1 MISIRSAC
9 SAAETSDLNFIDDR
23 DEDRST
29 GLATGAEH
37 SHAGVLHKKSYE
49 RIVRS
54 PKTGLEKLL
63 LLSAVR
69 GQAVRQV
76 ATSDANVRAGLTHR
90 TTTTMLSTVVR
101 GSSRVFRDA
110 ARASAVR
117 GMAVRLPPPRA
128 PPRFVTHFKTHGK
141 IFGKRARTDLDRRP
155 CPSSPSPHVNPHPN
169 PRTLNP
175 NPETTRTSTHT
186 QAASNADSYKSLAS
200 GVSWPEACNKSL
212 AEMDPEMADIIE
224 HEKARQ
230 WKGLELIPS
239 ENFTSRSVMEA
250 VGSVMT
256 NKYSEG

>member
-1 MISIRSAC
+1 M
-9 SAAETSDLNFIDDR
+9 
-23 DEDRST
+23 
-29 GLATGAEH
+29 
-37 SHAGVLHKKSYE
+37 
-49 RIVRS
+49 
-54 PKTGLEKLL
+54 
-63 LLSAVR
+63 
-69 GQAVRQV
+69 

>member
-1 MISIRSAC
+1 M
-9 SAAETSDLNFIDDR
+9 
-23 DEDRST
+23 
-29 GLATGAEH
+29 
-37 SHAGVLHKKSYE
+37 
-49 RIVRS
+49 RS

-63 LLSAVR
+63 LLSALS

-76 ATSDANVRAGLTHR
+76 STSDANVRAGLTHR

-117 GMAVRLPPPRA
+117 GMAVRLPPPPR
-128 PPRFVTHFKTHGK
+128 PPPICYLFKTHGK
-141 IFGKRARTDLDRRP
+141 ILRSRPSPASDARA
-155 CPSSPSPHVNPHPN
+155 PSSPSPHVNPHPN
-169 PRTLNP
+169 PPTLNP
-175 NPETTRTSTHT
+175 NPEPTRTSTHT

>member
-1 MISIRSAC
+1 VDTRARGGVDAGRHERGGGSDAHRKVISIRAAC
-9 SAAETSDLNFIDDR
+9 SAAGTLHRNFIDDR

-29 GLATGAEH
+29 GLATGAEQ

-76 ATSDANVRAGLTHR
+76 STSDANVRAGLTHR

-128 PPRFVTHFKTHGK
+128 PPRFVTHFKTSSE
-141 IFGKRARTDLDRRP
+141 DLRKE
-155 CPSSPSPHVNPHPN
+155 S
-169 PRTLNP
+169 
-175 NPETTRTSTHT
+175 
-186 QAASNADSYKSLAS
+186 A
-200 GVSWPEACNKSL
+200 
-212 AEMDPEMADIIE
+212 
-224 HEKARQ
+224 
-230 WKGLELIPS
+230 
-239 ENFTSRSVMEA
+239 
-250 VGSVMT
+250 
-256 NKYSEG
+256 